1 VTATDTESTSGSPHP
16 VGRTFDEVFRSVAD
30 VQGWM
35 TRDQARRLW
44 NRASEL
50 HSGDRVVEIGS
61 YQGRS
66 AIVLARAAGAGV
78 QVVCIDPHGGNDRGP
93 QQFEGEFAEGQRDHE
108 TFVANLRRAGVIDRI
123 RHVRKASQDA
133 ADDVQGDVEL
143 LYIDGAHRYNP
154 ARADIERWG
163 NKVAGGGTLL
173 IHDSFSSVGVT
184 LAIGATLL
192 TGPRFRY
199 IARSGSMT
207 EYRREDLTPLDR
219 AANAFRQ
226 LLELPYFARNV
237 LFKLLILAK
246 LRPVTRWLGG
256 TGEWPY

>member
-1 VTATDTESTSGSPHP
+1 VTATEPTSASGSQA
-16 VGRTFDEVFRSVAD
+16 GRSFDDVFRAIAS

-44 NRASEL
+44 DRSSEL

-61 YQGRS
+61 YHGRS
-66 AIVLARAAGAGV
+66 AIVLASAAAPGV
-78 QVVCIDPHGGNDRGP
+78 QVICIDPHGGNDRGP
-93 QQFEGEFAEGQRDHE
+93 QQYEGEFEEGQRDHE
-108 TFVANLRRAGVIDRI
+108 TFVANLRDNGVIDRI
-123 RHVRKASQDA
+123 RHIRKASQDA

-143 LYIDGAHRYNP
+143 LYIDGAHRFNP

-163 NKVAGGGTLL
+163 AKVADGGTLL

-192 TGPRFRY
+192 TGPHFRY
-199 IARSGSMT
+199 IGRSQSMT
-207 EYRREDLTPLDR
+207 QYRREDLSPLDR
-219 AANAFRQ
+219 AANAFRH

-246 LRPVTRWLGG
+246 LRPVTRLLGG